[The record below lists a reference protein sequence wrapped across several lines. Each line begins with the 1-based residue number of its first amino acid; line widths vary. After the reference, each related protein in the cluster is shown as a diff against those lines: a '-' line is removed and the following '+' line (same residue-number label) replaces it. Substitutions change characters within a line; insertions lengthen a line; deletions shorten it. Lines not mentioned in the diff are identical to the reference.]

1 MNHDQRRRSTAVE
14 NRAADLMAVDGL
26 PWDVAVR
33 QAEAEHPDTDTGN
46 DENNEN
52 DQDRAKPRTSL
63 RLRSYEDI
71 DDDVPTWAWTHG
83 DHGRIPLGAL
93 TLFAGRP
100 AAGKSTAA
108 RWFAAQV
115 TRGTLPGQWHGTPH
129 SVAYIAAEESLKFSV
144 KPSLRAAG
152 ADMKLVKYPELITRT
167 EDIDEAR
174 VNYIP
179 TSAMSMFAKVLR
191 DNDVKLVIVDPLMT
205 MLGGGTD
212 IYRNNEVRERVQPWV
227 DLADQIGGVVI
238 GITHLNKSVTGDV
251 LAAINGSSA
260 FGELCRAAFGFAND
274 TEADDQSRVMSQ
286 VKNSL
291 GVEDLSLAYA
301 LTPELVTTASG
312 KSAEMPKFTIL
323 GDSDR
328 KVGEILRAAS
338 APASR
343 DGDDADEVKMI
354 VLDFLQ
360 SRGGTAPSGD
370 VLKATRAAGLNDGT
384 VKNRRK
390 AMGVKTKKTS
400 DDWVWTIDQ
409 GHGKPGR
416 SLVQREPVTLL
427 PSRSEGTSKVPT
439 GARSQGHEYTRD
451 GRDLAT
457 VTALPSAGTPTDDSI
472 LAALDTEYGLAP
484 ATVAG
489 SVPGLTR
496 DAAPDRLQALATA
509 GLVTVDHRGRYI
521 RTTTGASS

>member
-1 MNHDQRRRSTAVE
+1 MRWRDMADYDNLPDAVA
-14 NRAADLMAVDGL
+14 NRAADLNAIDGI
-26 PWDVAVR
+26 PWDAAVA
-33 QAEAEHPDTDTGN
+33 QAQAEHPEQQATGV
-46 DENNEN
+46 
-52 DQDRAKPRTSL
+52 KMSI
-63 RLRSYEDI
+63 RLRSYDDI
-71 DDDVPTWAWTHG
+71 DDDVPTWVWTHG

-115 TRGTLPGQWHGTPH
+115 TRGTLPGEWHGTPH

-152 ADMKLVKYPELITRT
+152 ADMKRVKYPELITRT

-179 TSAMSMFAKVLR
+179 TAAMSMFAKVLR

-205 MLGGGTD
+205 MLGAGTD

-274 TEADDQSRVMSQ
+274 IEAEDQTRVMSQ

-291 GVEDLSLAYA
+291 GVEDLSLTYS
-301 LTPELVTTASG
+301 LTPEMVTTASG

-323 GDSDR
+323 GESDR
-328 KVGEILRAAS
+328 KVGEILRAAA
-338 APASR
+338 APIDR
-343 DGDDADEVKMI
+343 DGDDSDEVKDI
-354 VLDFLQ
+354 VLDVLEAN
-360 SRGGTAPSGD
+360 GGSAPAGE
-370 VLKATRAAGLNDGT
+370 VLKVTRAAGISDKT

-390 AMGVKTKKTS
+390 KLGVQTKKTVNG
-400 DDWVWTIDQ
+400 WVWTIDQ
-409 GHGKPGR
+409 GPTT
-416 SLVQREPVTLL
+416 SPVQPEVGTLG
-427 PSRSEGTSKVPT
+427 PSSSEGVSKVPEES
-439 GARSQGHEYTRD
+439 RSLGPMYTRE
-451 GRDLAT
+451 GRDLAPEQSHLS
-457 VTALPSAGTPTDDSI
+457 VVPDSDDPVRAAI
-472 LAALDTEYGLAP
+472 LDALDDTGK
-484 ATVAG
+484 VG
-489 SVPGLTR
+489 SSNSAIGKFVKEVTGDE
-496 DAAPDRLQALATA
+496 DAAYGALDEMVRE
-509 GLVTVDHRGRYI
+509 GILRVESGRYFK
-521 RTTTGASS
+521 AEAAA

>member
-14 NRAADLMAVDGL
+14 NRAAELMAVDGL

-33 QAEAEHPDTDTGN
+33 QAEAEHPDTPAGK
-46 DENNEN
+46 N
-52 DQDRAKPRTSL
+52 DQDSGKPRTSL

-115 TRGTLPGQWHGTPH
+115 TRGTLPGHWHGTPH

-323 GDSDR
+323 GESDR

-338 APASR
+338 APLDR
-343 DGDDADEVKMI
+343 DGDDGDEVKMI
-354 VLDFLQ
+354 VLDVL
-360 SRGGTAPSGD
+360 SANGGSAPAGE
-370 VLKATRAAGLNDGT
+370 VLKATRAAGISDKT

-390 AMGVKTKKTS
+390 RFGVDTRKTA
-400 DDWVWTIDQ
+400 DGWVWTIDQ
-409 GHGKPGR
+409 GPAT
-416 SLVQREPVTLL
+416 SPVHVGVGTLG
-427 PSRSEGTSKVPT
+427 PSRSEVTSKVPEP
-439 GARSQGHEYTRD
+439 ARSQGPMYTRD

-457 VTALPSAGTPTDDSI
+457 VTALPSAGTPTDDAI
-472 LAALDTEYGLAP
+472 LDALDTEFGLSP
-484 ATVAG
+484 ETVAG

-496 DAAPDRLQALATA
+496 DAAPDRLHALATA
-509 GLVTVDHRGRYI
+509 GRVTADHRGRYI
-521 RTTTGASS
+521 RTTATGVSS